1 MNHDETFI
9 VASSK
14 AWHAQDFDQFREG
27 MPGVWL
33 YVDNSR
39 KLLELVQSV
48 SPAFIFF
55 LHWNWRVPSEVI
67 EQNVCVCFH
76 MTDVPYGRGGSPLQN
91 LIIRGH
97 KCTKLT
103 ALRMVQEMDAG
114 PVYCKRELSLEGKA
128 SEIYLRAGKIS
139 WEIIKWIVETRPVPE
154 SQVGEVV
161 IFKRRTPEQ
170 SQIPLN
176 GPLRQFYDYI
186 RMLDAPTYP
195 KAFIEYGE
203 YTIEFSDAVIDD
215 DNELRANV
223 RITLKGNE
231 S

>member
-1 MNHDETFI
+1 
-9 VASSK
+9 
-14 AWHAQDFDQFREG
+14 
-27 MPGVWL
+27 
-33 YVDNSR
+33 
-39 KLLELVQSV
+39 
-48 SPAFIFF
+48 
-55 LHWNWRVPSEVI
+55 
-67 EQNVCVCFH
+67 
-76 MTDVPYGRGGSPLQN
+76 
-91 LIIRGH
+91 
-97 KCTKLT
+97 
-103 ALRMVQEMDAG
+103 MVQEMDAG

>member
-1 MNHDETFI
+1 
-9 VASSK
+9 
-14 AWHAQDFDQFREG
+14 
-27 MPGVWL
+27 
-33 YVDNSR
+33 
-39 KLLELVQSV
+39 
-48 SPAFIFF
+48 
-55 LHWNWRVPSEVI
+55 
-67 EQNVCVCFH
+67 
-76 MTDVPYGRGGSPLQN
+76 
-91 LIIRGH
+91 
-97 KCTKLT
+97 
-103 ALRMVQEMDAG
+103 
-114 PVYCKRELSLEGKA
+114 LEGKA